1 MANSSNRSI
10 DILFGVKGGSD
21 IGGAS
26 GKNIL
31 RQLNKLANSIS
42 TNSPPEVVF
51 RLDVEETRSTIQRQ
65 LNKIGKSL
73 SFNVKTAGEGG
84 GKKQEDNGWQKNLET
99 NMASYEATVR
109 RAKAE
114 LNNGLFTSLDKSGKN
129 VYQNEQEYVDGLVAS
144 ADKILEKKRNQQTL
158 TKQDYQDLAKQTQE
172 LNKQLAIQRQILAA
186 EQKRPSSANSVI
198 SRAEAK
204 IRDIYN
210 DHKDAINADPELLK
224 RYNALMEGFS
234 DGSFAKAGDGI
245 AKMNEM
251 VGDFEKECAKANITQ
266 AKLGRGVKKLFT
278 QHSNTAIAMA
288 AIAALRRAMS
298 QLIQNVTEMDKA
310 VTDLQIATGKTRSE
324 TWKLM
329 SSYSQ
334 LAQKLG
340 ATVTDVASA
349 ADTWLRQGYSIAEA
363 NELITQSMYLSKLGQ
378 IDSAAASTAL
388 TSAMKGYKM
397 EVSEA
402 SSIVDKLTAV
412 DMEAAAS
419 AGGLATAMAETANS
433 ARLSGVSMD
442 QLIGQLAVVKEVTQD
457 GDESVGTFFKTMYAR
472 MGNIKAGN
480 LKDPETGEDLS
491 DVESTLAGVGIKLRD
506 SESQFRNFGD
516 VLYEVAGQWDTYSNV
531 QQRAIAR
538 AFGNT
543 RQQEKF
549 LVLMENYDDVL
560 KYAEVA
566 ANSAGTAAKKYQA
579 AYLTSIEASK
589 QKFMATF
596 QEVSEKTLDSSVIVM
611 LVDLGSVLLK
621 AIGFLTQFLSKLNGL
636 PVKIGLYVAAL
647 VLLNKT
653 LKAHNLA
660 TWDGV
665 AAHWAKLKA
674 MLANIPVV
682 KAATTAYATAGGGLL
697 GFKAAVQAT
706 TASLWE
712 MAKAFLATP
721 FGMFTVALTV
731 IVGLTAAAVAATDRW
746 KKKFESL
753 GSEIE
758 KINEEIDAAKSEVTA
773 YQELSKAL
781 QDAAGNKEKLAELYD
796 ELKGKGLA
804 SVELLNGEAKAY
816 SEAQSKISGYIEAKE
831 KFIAQKEA
839 EANSKKL
846 EQADILGVERTGFD
860 LSNGHMLLA
869 AKTYNEVEDKNKDF
883 VLDAFDITAE
893 ELETWLSQYVSL
905 VQEGMSGIIASYSG
919 AGGTDFLN
927 YLISDL
933 VGKGKSV
940 DQIKSIIEKV
950 MKDAGFQEAYEKYVT
965 SLSDPNADTKSAYNK
980 LAESLKSYGVT
991 VDSESFSWLVTLADC
1006 TNDAAEAATVA
1017 EQSFADL
1024 YDAIKDKASAIK
1036 KAQQDM
1042 DKYGRLSAESIV
1054 SMEEAGLLDYLEKS
1068 ENGYTLCENA
1078 LEKLV
1083 NIQTSSAITA
1093 AKGLIGWN
1101 DSLAKSYGDTVDGV
1115 LAAAKAQKEAAKVQ
1129 YLVSNRATA
1138 GIDRLIAEKQ
1148 WKKTYGKQYDAA
1160 IANIE
1165 KQIKNTEKQKAL
1177 YDSILQDSASE
1188 KASSVWKD
1196 ALEEKKHLLDIGK
1209 ITEQE
1214 YYQWII
1220 DNYQKMLGSYKENAD
1235 EKKSI
1240 EEDYFKWLKS
1250 QYKDDLSAQKDNL
1263 NKQKEALKD
1272 FYDRRK
1278 EYIEQA
1284 YDDQEKTEKRSEYM
1298 KEIESLERRV
1308 FALQADNSQSGKR
1321 QLLET
1326 QEELDEKLKEYQ
1338 KWERENSKDALL
1350 DRLDEEYQREEQKI
1364 EYQVSAIESKV
1375 DSLDKSAY
1383 GIYDIIRRWGADHG
1397 YPIPFQA
1404 SGTANAPGGVSV
1416 TQEKGAELLGM
1427 NVGGAFTY
1435 LTPKSKVWN
1444 ASATDFLY
1452 KFANAPSTYLA
1463 RFMRGIAANAP
1474 DIHANNVSFGDIV
1487 ISGNADASTVSA
1499 LRKERENIAK
1509 EVLVQFKKL
1518 QRT

>member
-84 GKKQEDNGWQKNLET
+84 GKKKEDNGWQKNLEK

-114 LNNGLFTSLDKSGKN
+114 LNNGLFTSLDESGKN
-129 VYQNEQEYVDGLVAS
+129 IYQNEQDYVDGLVAS
-144 ADKILEKKRNQQTL
+144 ADKILNKKRNQQTL

-204 IRDIYN
+204 VRNIYN

-224 RYNALMEGFS
+224 RYKALMDGFS
-234 DGSFAKAGDGI
+234 DGSFAKAGDGV

-251 VGDFEKECAKANITQ
+251 VGDFEKECAKANIAQ

-278 QHSNTAIAMA
+278 QHFNTAIAMA
-288 AIAALRRAMS
+288 AIAALRLAMR
-298 QLIQNVTEMDKA
+298 QLIQTVTEMDKA

-324 TWKLM
+324 TWELM

-340 ATVTDVASA
+340 ATVTDVASS

-442 QLIGQLAVVKEVTQD
+442 QLIGPLAVVKEVTQD

-549 LVLMENYDDVL
+549 LVLMETYDDVL

-566 ANSAGTAAKKYQA
+566 ANSAGTAAKKYQD

-596 QEVSEKTLDSSVIVM
+596 QEVSEKTLNSSVIVM
-611 LVDLGSVLLK
+611 LVDLGSVLVK
-621 AIGFLTQFLSKLNGL
+621 AIGFLTQFLSFFGGF
-636 PVKIGLYVAAL
+636 PIKIGLYVTAL

-665 AAHWAKLKA
+665 AAHVAKGKA
-674 MLANIPVV
+674 MLANIPIIKKVT
-682 KAATTAYATAGGGLL
+682 AAYATASTKLGGVLAVGREVLKSFFSFMASPAGIIAGLT
-697 GFKAAVQAT
+697 GF
-706 TASLWE
+706 
-712 MAKAFLATP
+712 AFLATR
-721 FGMFTVALTV
+721 FSDKWQTDVEASKKKISSLQEEQSALQEEITTVKELQEKLRQA
-731 IVGLTAAAVAATDRW
+731 GTDRAALA
-746 KKKFESL
+746 EIYDDLNNRISV
-753 GSEIE
+753 GSDLLDGE
-758 KINEEIDAAKSEVTA
+758 ATA
-773 YQELSKAL
+773 YQNATKDLRGYLNA
-781 QDAAGNKEKLAELYD
+781 KED
-796 ELKGKGLA
+796 
-804 SVELLNGEAKAY
+804 EAKQKHEEEQLEKKKVADSTGLKQDVLGIDWLNADISGDIMRTLIKTGSQKAKLEHKEDIEAWLEEVIPLYTDAFSDEIAAYTGVGGADFLTKAIDSWVRQGFDSTEIAKLIQSLSSDPEVSEAYQKYVDAVSNGDLGGKNAAY
-816 SEAQSKISGYIEAKE
+816 STLLDKI
-831 KFIAQKEA
+831 
-839 EANSKKL
+839 KK
-846 EQADILGVERTGFD
+846 
-860 LSNGHMLLA
+860 
-869 AKTYNEVEDKNKDF
+869 YN
-883 VLDAFDITAE
+883 LDVDSSAF
-893 ELETWLSQYVSL
+893 TWLLTLAQ
-905 VQEGMSGIIASYSG
+905 
-919 AGGTDFLN
+919 N
-927 YLISDL
+927 ISE
-933 VGKGKSV
+933 V
-940 DQIKSIIEKV
+940 
-950 MKDAGFQEAYEKYVT
+950 
-965 SLSDPNADTKSAYNK
+965 
-980 LAESLKSYGVT
+980 AES
-991 VDSESFSWLVTLADC
+991 
-1006 TNDAAEAATVA
+1006 AEIA
-1017 EQSFADL
+1017 EQSFSDL
-1024 YDAIKDKASAIK
+1024 YDAIKDKVSAIK

-1054 SMEEAGLLDYLEKS
+1054 SMEEAGLLDYLDKS

-1083 NIQTSSAITA
+1083 NSQTSSAVTA

-1188 KASSVWKD
+1188 KASSVWKE
-1196 ALEEKKHLLDIGK
+1196 ALDEKKHLLDLGK

-1284 YDDQEKTEKRSEYM
+1284 YDDQEKTEKRAEYM

-1308 FALQADNSQSGKR
+1308 FALQADSSQAGKR

-1326 QEELDEKLKEYQ
+1326 QEALDEKLKEYQ

-1364 EYQVSAIESKV
+1364 DYQVSAIESKV
-1375 DSLDKSAY
+1375 ESLDKSAY

-1404 SGTANAPGGVSV
+1404 SGTDNAPGGISV

-1452 KFANAPSTYLA
+1452 KFANAPSVYLA
-1463 RFMRGIAANAP
+1463 RFMRGIAASAP